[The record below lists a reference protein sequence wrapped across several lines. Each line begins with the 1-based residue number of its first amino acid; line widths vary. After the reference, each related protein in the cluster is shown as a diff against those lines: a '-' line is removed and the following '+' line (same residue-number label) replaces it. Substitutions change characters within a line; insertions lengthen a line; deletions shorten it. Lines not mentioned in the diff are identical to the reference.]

1 MIKSRCSTLLS
12 KAVLLSVFLSPGYVI
27 SNVYADT
34 TYSIG
39 GIEQATGKL
48 TGRVVNMK
56 GAPISGANI
65 SVKGTTIGTIT
76 DMDGNFSIDVN
87 PNQILTISFI
97 GYETKTIPISN
108 QKTLNIVL
116 KENVNELDE
125 LVVVSYGTQ
134 KKRDLTGSVSKIDAD
149 VLESL
154 PVGQFAQKLQ
164 GQIAGVQINQ
174 STGQPGKGMGFRIR
188 GAASING
195 GS

>member
-1 MIKSRCSTLLS
+1 MQKENLYPS
-12 KAVLLSVFLSPGYVI
+12 
-27 SNVYADT
+27 
-34 TYSIG
+34 
-39 GIEQATGKL
+39 
-48 TGRVVNMK
+48 
-56 GAPISGANI
+56 ANI

-97 GYETKTIPISN
+97 GYETKTIPVSN
-108 QKTLNIVL
+108 QKTLNVVL
-116 KENVNELDE
+116 QETVNQLDE

-134 KKRDLTGSVSKIDAD
+134 KKRDLTGSVSKIDAGE
-149 VLESL
+149 LESF

-164 GQIAGVQINQ
+164 GQVAGVQINQ

-195 GS
+195 GSSPLFLSLIHISEPTRH